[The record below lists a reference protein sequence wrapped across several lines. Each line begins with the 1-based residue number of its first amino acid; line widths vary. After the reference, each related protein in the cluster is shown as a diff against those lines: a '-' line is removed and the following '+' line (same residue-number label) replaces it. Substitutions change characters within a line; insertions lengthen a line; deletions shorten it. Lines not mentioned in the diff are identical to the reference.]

1 MAPSSHCFALLH
13 SSAPCNW
20 SVPKNTFVTTCN
32 ATCCIRPWLN
42 SRPCDRIVPIVMPPG
57 SFIEA
62 KLMARS
68 AIAVL
73 HVAKHSIS
81 YTKPPSL
88 GCTTNTSGLTM
99 LIASAWAFR

>member
-1 MAPSSHCFALLH
+1 
-13 SSAPCNW
+13 
-20 SVPKNTFVTTCN
+20 
-32 ATCCIRPWLN
+32 
-42 SRPCDRIVPIVMPPG
+42 
-57 SFIEA
+57 
-62 KLMARS
+62 MARS